1 MSSLQFRFAL
11 ALMKI
16 VILVACVLLA
26 PRTAAAAAVAADDA
40 AASATASESS
50 IAHGAVGRNPTTA
63 AQSAVANDTD
73 RTGPAVADVA
83 HRIEGTVRRLDG
95 VELAPERVAAIV
107 ERLIAAGKVTGIG
120 VAVINDNA
128 LVYRRTFGYAN
139 VDTKR
144 ALAEDT
150 VMYAASF
157 TKAMFAYLVMQ
168 LVDDGVIDL
177 DTPIERYLPKPLP
190 SYEDYADLAGDERW
204 RTITPRMLLAHTAGF
219 SNWRFIDADGNFD
232 QAGKLELRRA
242 PGTRYGY
249 SGEGITLLQFVLEE
263 GLGLDV
269 EALMQ
274 TRVFDR
280 FGMTRTAM
288 RWRDDFLPNLANG
301 YDEAGANLGHNK
313 RESVRAAGSA
323 DSDLI
328 GMSRF
333 LQAMLQGAARGNAG
347 IQAMWSPQVR
357 ITGLHQ
363 FPVSA
368 SEIDSDRDDGIE
380 LSYGLGWGVMTTP
393 HGRAA
398 FKAGHLEGWENY
410 MIAYP
415 GTGTGLV
422 IMTNS
427 SNGESIFKA
436 LLAELIADRWTPWEW
451 NRYTPYDVVAPEG

>member
-11 ALMKI
+11 ALVKI

-26 PRTAAAAAVAADDA
+26 PRTAAADDA
-40 AASATASESS
+40 AASATTSESIS
-50 IAHGAVGRNPTTA
+50 ADAVVGRIPTNA
-63 AQSAVANDTD
+63 AQSAATSDTD
-73 RTGPAVADVA
+73 HTAPAAADA
-83 HRIEGTVRRLDG
+83 AQRIEGTVRRLDG

-128 LVYRRTFGYAN
+128 LVYRRAFGYAN

-157 TKAMFAYLVMQ
+157 TKAMFAFLVMQ

-204 RTITPRMLLAHTAGF
+204 RAITPRMLLAHTAGF

-232 QAGKLELRRA
+232 EAGKLELRRA

-280 FGMTRTAM
+280 FDMTRTAM

-333 LQAMLQGAARGNAG
+333 LQAMLQGAARGDAG
-347 IQAMWSPQVR
+347 IKDMWSPQVR
-357 ITGLHQ
+357 ITGQHQ

-368 SEIDSDRDDGIE
+368 SEIDSDRDDGIQ

-393 HGRAA
+393 YGRAA
-398 FKAGHLEGWENY
+398 FKAGHIEGWENY

-451 NRYTPYDVVAPEG
+451 NRYTPYDAAEAKE

>member
-11 ALMKI
+11 ALVKI

-26 PRTAAAAAVAADDA
+26 PRTAAADDA
-40 AASATASESS
+40 AASATTSESIS
-50 IAHGAVGRNPTTA
+50 ADAVVGRIPTNA
-63 AQSAVANDTD
+63 AQSAATSDTD
-73 RTGPAVADVA
+73 HTAPAAADA
-83 HRIEGTVRRLDG
+83 AQRIEGTVRRLDG
-95 VELAPERVAAIV
+95 VELAPERVAATV

-177 DTPIERYLPKPLP
+177 DTPIEHYLSKPLP

-204 RTITPRMLLAHTAGF
+204 RAITPRMLLAHTAGF
-219 SNWRFIDADGNFD
+219 SNWRFIDDDGNLD
-232 QAGKLELRRA
+232 RSGKLALRRD

-249 SGEGITLLQFVLEE
+249 SGEGITLLQFVLDE

-301 YDEAGANLGHNK
+301 YDEAGTNLGHNK
-313 RESVRAAGSA
+313 RESVRAAGSV

-333 LQAMLQGAARGNAG
+333 LQAMLQGAASGNAG

-368 SEIDSDRDDGIE
+368 SEIDSDRDDGID
-380 LSYGLGWGVMTTP
+380 LSYGLGWGVIKTP

-398 FKAGHLEGWENY
+398 FKAGHIEGWENF

-415 GTGTGLV
+415 GAGTGLV

-451 NRYTPYDVVAPEG
+451 NRYTPYDAVAAIQ